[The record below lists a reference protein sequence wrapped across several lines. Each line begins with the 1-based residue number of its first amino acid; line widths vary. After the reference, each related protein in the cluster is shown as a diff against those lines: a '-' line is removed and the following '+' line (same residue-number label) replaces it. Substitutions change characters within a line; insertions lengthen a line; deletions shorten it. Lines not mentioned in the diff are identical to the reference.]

1 MTTENESFETCY
13 SLLKIGKRET
23 QQKKGKGET
32 QRKNRKRGNTAKKV
46 QNQSQEA
53 CASATQA

>member
-1 MTTENESFETCY
+1 MQQLIENWKKGNTA
-13 SLLKIGKRET
+13 
-23 QQKKGKGET
+23 KKGKGET